1 MEKRFDYFVCGD
13 YEVCGKIKSCLI
25 SICGS
30 DEEHAKKVL
39 EDKIANPPKDCL
51 GNIHIEKEEVS
62 ACWWNQGSL
71 D

>member
-1 MEKRFDYFVCGD
+1 MEKRFDYFICGD

-25 SICGS
+25 CLCGS

-39 EDKIANPPKDCL
+39 ADKIANPPKDCL

-62 ACWWNQGSL
+62 ACWWNQGGL